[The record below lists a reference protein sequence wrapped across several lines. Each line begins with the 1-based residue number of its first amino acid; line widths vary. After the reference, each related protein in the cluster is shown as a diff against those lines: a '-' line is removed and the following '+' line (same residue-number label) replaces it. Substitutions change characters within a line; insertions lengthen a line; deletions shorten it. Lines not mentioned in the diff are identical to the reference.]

1 MVFSLTATI
10 YRLQEGA
17 DGTSINTNHLA
28 CTWRVKMKGEKSI
41 KEREALREGNQNQER
56 NTVAIKNQTCNQTC
70 EKYLRID
77 LLGLCR

>member
-1 MVFSLTATI
+1 
-10 YRLQEGA
+10 
-17 DGTSINTNHLA
+17 
-28 CTWRVKMKGEKSI
+28 MKGEKSI